1 MTVYQTLREVFGD
14 NERVNELFSELWQF
28 VSANKLQIIMLI
40 VLAVTA
46 IGVFVGP
53 RRSAKW
59 QREEERHHKE
69 LRIHFKGLSEE
80 VMNPIREA
88 NIPSSIES
96 LSYLQPT
103 GFSAS
108 LSKNS
113 ESFRA
118 FEAHFPDE
126 AKGWKDFESKAN
138 KYIGNHNGFI
148 KEVQKALKQRAPL
161 PSFSVMEHKTSSP
174 LPFIDTKA
182 LSPLINIWLAR
193 TKGCRPSFDFEKAE
207 IEEGTGGQGQYFV
220 LKTNAY
226 TCAYTT
232 TREQAEQCKSMFITL
247 QKDQGYE
254 EKAAGLLS
262 EWQELEKHF
271 GKFKDE
277 IRKRCDF
284 IRDFGI
290 GKDFK
295 EREDCPIC
303 QKVFYRKKK

>member
-1 MTVYQTLREVFGD
+1 VTVYQTLREVFGD
-14 NERVNELFSELWQF
+14 SERMNELFSELWQF
-28 VSANKLQIIMLI
+28 ASANKLQIIMLI

-69 LRIHFKGLSEE
+69 LRIHFEGLRRE
-80 VMNPIREA
+80 VMNPIRKA
-88 NIPSSIES
+88 NIPSNVET
-96 LSYLQPT
+96 LPCLQPT
-103 GFSAS
+103 GFSTS

-113 ESFRA
+113 DTFRA

-138 KYIGNHNGFI
+138 KYIEIHNGFI
-148 KEVQKALKQRAPL
+148 EEVQKALKQRAPL
-161 PSFSVMEHKTSSP
+161 PSFSVMEYKASNP
-174 LPFIDTKA
+174 LPFIDTKVF
-182 LSPLINIWLAR
+182 SPLINIWLAQ
-193 TKGCRPSFDFEKAE
+193 TKGRKPSFDFEKAE
-207 IEEGTGGQGQYFV
+207 IEEGTGRQGQYFV
-220 LKTNAY
+220 LKANAY

-232 TREQAEQCKSMFITL
+232 TYKQAEQCKSMFITL
-247 QKDQGYE
+247 QKDQEYK

-262 EWQELEKHF
+262 EWQQLEEHF

-284 IRDFGI
+284 ISDFGI

-303 QKVFYRKKK
+303 QEAFYRKKK